1 MMNARGSYLQSDS
14 LRYLAYILWTLCLLP
29 ACADAGKQSAIQM
42 PAEERILTM
51 PEKFEALEGLIQ
63 DIEIIPLETDDAHLL
78 GSHVELLSDS
88 LCWYL
93 VDKDNGNIFRY
104 SSNGSFLNKIGQR
117 GNGPGEFIRLQ
128 DVQLVEDTLVVFS
141 FSGSINRYRKDGSS
155 IDTQNL
161 SGLGDNSIWLDNGV
175 LTYCGYRPDNKYR
188 LSYIG
193 LEGNTDY
200 LPSGH
205 HVLNMS
211 TGDPVFSQY
220 ADCIWVID
228 SYSPT
233 VYCYTEQNNL
243 EAYLTFDFG
252 KYQIPE
258 DFYRFSSPIKG
269 SEYLLGRDFAR
280 VSRFIPGKDGWLA
293 EIPIQSPSRVTMA
306 YCLNKRGSIHWFK
319 QVEKD
324 PFFSAFR
331 QIHDGSLYATIE
343 PDAIR
348 GMSKQI
354 RRKIV
359 NHDSLTPADDNY
371 VIAKIRLR

>member
-1 MMNARGSYLQSDS
+1 MNH
-14 LRYLAYILWTLCLLP
+14 IKLL
-29 ACADAGKQSAIQM
+29 SAIVFFIL
-42 PAEERILTM
+42 AVNCCTERIPVSERVISM
-51 PEKFEALEGLIQ
+51 PLKFSSLEALIH
-63 DIEIIPLETDDAHLL
+63 DIELIPLETDGIHLL
-78 GSHVELLSDS
+78 GSRVELLSDS

-93 VDKDNGNIFRY
+93 VDKDNGNLFRY
-104 SSNGSFLNKIGQR
+104 SINGSFLNNIGHR
-117 GNGPGEFIRLQ
+117 GNGPGEFLTLQ

-141 FSGSINRYRKDGSS
+141 FPDRIKRYRKDGSS
-155 IDTQNL
+155 IDTRIQ
-161 SGLGDNSIWLDNGV
+161 SGLGDNSLMLRNGV
-175 LTYCGYRPDNKYR
+175 LTYRGYRPDNKYR

-200 LPSGH
+200 LPSNH

-220 ADCIWVID
+220 ADSIWVID

-233 VYCYTEQNNL
+233 VYCYTEQNCF

-252 KYQIPE
+252 KYTIPE
-258 DFYRFSSPIKG
+258 DFYLFSSPIKG

-331 QIHDGSLYATIE
+331 QIHDGSLYAAIE

-359 NHDSLTPADDNY
+359 NHDSLTPSDDNY